1 MFMKLYIN
9 AMSHKHD
16 IAFKSLTACKISGKE
31 SFFLFFSFQYGK
43 GEENNKMIFQA
54 SMMAQW

>member
-1 MFMKLYIN
+1 MRLYIN

-16 IAFKSLTACKISGKE
+16 IAFKSLSTCKISVKE
-31 SFFLFFSFQYGK
+31 FFFSFFSFQYGK
-43 GEENNKMIFQA
+43 GEKNNKRIFQA